1 MVLVVSHEA
10 RMPTYLLTISYDGG
24 SYAGW
29 QRQDGSETVQGC
41 LERAFMTIF
50 GEPHAVYGA
59 GRTDAGV
66 HALRQC
72 AHVRCPR
79 AMAPDILQRALNGN
93 LPRDI
98 LVRAVREVPADFH
111 ARFSAAGKRYAYR
124 FLTSPL
130 RPVFGRGYF
139 WWVSHSLDLDAMR
152 EAAGQIVG
160 EKDFASFA
168 SNPGYVRKHG
178 TVRRVDHLHLVQ
190 RPGGID
196 LVIQG
201 NGFLYNMV
209 RAIAG
214 TIYEIGIGRYPPG
227 QMREIIEARDRRA
240 AGQTAE
246 PGGLYLVRVLY
257 PPGILGS

>member
-139 WWVSHSLDLDAMR
+139 WWVSHSLDLD
-152 EAAGQIVG
+152 
-160 EKDFASFA
+160 
-168 SNPGYVRKHG
+168 
-178 TVRRVDHLHLVQ
+178 
-190 RPGGID
+190 
-196 LVIQG
+196 
-201 NGFLYNMV
+201 
-209 RAIAG
+209 
-214 TIYEIGIGRYPPG
+214 
-227 QMREIIEARDRRA
+227 
-240 AGQTAE
+240 
-246 PGGLYLVRVLY
+246 
-257 PPGILGS
+257 